1 MAVAQDIHPGSFHFG
16 HFGHFGH
23 DTGEV
28 EKPLTEEELQA
39 KLLEA
44 ENASVSLTLL
54 GTLVNAGKP

>member
-1 MAVAQDIHPGSFHFG
+1 MAVAQDIHPGSF